1 MRVLFVTL
9 AAATHLH
16 AQVPVAWALRAAGH
30 DVCVASH
37 PDVVDDIVRS
47 GLTPVPVG
55 EPMDI
60 GRWADVPPLTE
71 EELQDETNIWDARGG
86 VDWELFDLC
95 ELRPEKL
102 DYAYMQAVFSA
113 WVGASFQEISS
124 PRVMDDLVGFARQ
137 WRPDLIIWDPLTFAA
152 PVAAV
157 AVGAAHARM
166 MFGFDVIGRM
176 RQTYRAALADRPAA
190 LREDPFEEWL
200 GTALAR
206 YGGGFDE
213 QAVLGQW
220 TIDTV
225 PSSMRLEVDQLYVPM
240 RYTPYNGR
248 STVEPWLWHP
258 PERRRVCL
266 TLGSSFRELMGGD
279 RADIGELLRA
289 VADLDVEVIATLN
302 TDQLD
307 SLPPLPDN
315 VRAVDFVPLDAL
327 LPSCSAIIHH
337 SGSGTTQ
344 TALAHGV
351 PQVIVPT
358 NMMDNVL
365 KAQRVEAAGAGL
377 HVRDTAA
384 LTADSLRALLLRVLD
399 EPSFAA
405 KAAAVRREMLATPAP
420 RDIVPVLER
429 LTALGRSQAVPEL
442 PDTPWAV
449 P

>member
-9 AAATHLH
+9 AASTHLH

-47 GLTPVPVG
+47 GLTPVPIG

-60 GRWADVPPLTE
+60 GQWADVSPLTAE
-71 EELQDETNIWDARGG
+71 EFQDEANIWDARGG
-86 VDWELFDLC
+86 VNWELFDLC

-102 DYAYMQAVFSA
+102 TYSYMQAVFSA

-137 WRPDLIIWDPLTFAA
+137 WRPDLVIWDPLTFAA
-152 PVAAV
+152 PVAAL

-176 RQTYRAALADRPAA
+176 RQSHRAVLEDRPDA
-190 LREDPFEEWL
+190 LRDDPFEEWL

-206 YGGGFDE
+206 YGVEFDE

-225 PSSMRLEVDQLYVPM
+225 PSSMRLEVDHPYVPM

-248 STVEPWLWHP
+248 STVEPWLWSP

-266 TLGSSFRELMGGD
+266 TLGRSFRELMGGD
-279 RADIGELLRA
+279 RADVGELLRG
-289 VADLDVEVIATLN
+289 VADLDIEVIATLN
-302 TDQLD
+302 TDQLS

-351 PQVIVPT
+351 PQVIVPA

-365 KAQRVEAAGAGL
+365 KAQQVEAAGAGL

-405 KAAAVRREMLATPAP
+405 NAAALRREMLAAPAP
-420 RDIVPVLER
+420 RDIVPALER
-429 LTALGRSQAVPEL
+429 LTALGRS
-442 PDTPWAV
+442 
-449 P
+449 